1 MVSTA
6 ELKAFIKEQGTI
18 GEEQIARR
26 FLTTAPVIAMMCERL
41 AAKGDVRLIA
51 TANTAAARISA
62 RAAPT

>member
-41 AAKGDVRLIA
+41 AAKGDVRLR
-51 TANTAAARISA
+51 TVC
-62 RAAPT
+62 P